1 LFSKARLSI
10 RKPFN
15 KIGNQGMVNSSK
27 EGNAAIGSAPNSYH
41 LVHHS
46 SDKEFKNHKEKVNAP
61 KLALCC
67 RGFGIY
73 SIDIK
78 KQFPTGGVSVGGAI
92 SSSSTLTSSL
102 FSIHNHTYT

>member
-1 LFSKARLSI
+1 
-10 RKPFN
+10 
-15 KIGNQGMVNSSK
+15 MVNSSK

-67 RGFGIY
+67 RGFGIC
-73 SIDIK
+73 STNIK
-78 KQFPTGGVSVGGAI
+78 NNSRQVESQLVVQSFLLRHLLLLCFLYIT
-92 SSSSTLTSSL
+92 
-102 FSIHNHTYT
+102 IHIHECSCDAMNMQL